1 MFSLIPRDEKYF
13 ERFTDLAT
21 RVHEAARTLDDFFGG
36 KSTLPAAVEQVKR
49 LEHECDE
56 ISHEIL
62 RRIDRTFITPLDR
75 EDIHRLAVR
84 LDDVIDLIDGTARR
98 LDLYRLSEP
107 TDYSRRMSAIV
118 VRITSE
124 LAAGVADLSHRRGVI
139 EHCIEIKK
147 LENEGDSSYHDAVAS
162 LFAGQIPVLDVIKWK
177 DIYENLERSVDAC
190 EAVAHVLESAVWK
203 SS

>member
-1 MFSLIPRDEKYF
+1 MLSLIPRDDKYF
-13 ERFTDLAT
+13 DRFTDLAT
-21 RVHEAARTLDDFFGG
+21 RVHEAARTLDEFFSG
-36 KSTLPAAVEQVKR
+36 KSPLRPAVEKVKE

-62 RRIDRTFITPLDR
+62 RRIDRTFITPIDR

-98 LDLYRLSEP
+98 LDLYKLTNP
-107 TDYSRRMSAIV
+107 TPFSRKMSDVV

-124 LAAGVADLSHRRGVI
+124 LVQGVSGLARRKGVI
-139 EHCIEIKK
+139 DHCIAIKK

-162 LFAGQIPVLDVIKWK
+162 LFAGEIPVLDVIKWK
-177 DIYENLERSVDAC
+177 DIYENLERSVDSC
-190 EAVAHVLESAVWK
+190 EAVAHILESAVWK